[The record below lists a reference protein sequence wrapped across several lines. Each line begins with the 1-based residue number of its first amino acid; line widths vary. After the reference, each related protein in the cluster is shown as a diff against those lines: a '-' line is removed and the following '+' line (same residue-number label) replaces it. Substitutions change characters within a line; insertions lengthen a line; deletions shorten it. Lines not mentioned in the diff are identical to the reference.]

1 MIDQV
6 DDLVRV
12 RRLKRVPE
20 EQRAGWGG
28 GGCGIILANDGIL
41 TYCHRQSSPR
51 LCWAKS
57 RIPAPRYPFSD
68 ATMRHPATGI

>member
-28 GGCGIILANDGIL
+28 GGVWYN
-41 TYCHRQSSPR
+41 
-51 LCWAKS
+51 
-57 RIPAPRYPFSD
+57 FSK
-68 ATMRHPATGI
+68 